1 MKINRGY
8 YMAAR
13 EYEFRYFQ
21 HEKIKFVSPSGH
33 VMFCLF
39 YRYWWNSYIKHNF
52 FFHFRNSETVHPRK
66 HATDAIHWISSDNPP
81 KISHYKITKIVHAL
95 WLAERSVC
103 MRVCQHGCDVKMFC
117 FQVLITQARIWK
129 SFWVQNST
137 SLLYLSIPSSAE
149 TWKIVTNK
157 LCQFCF
163 RAKSKTSWRHNH
175 VYILSCKHSSQ
186 PIRARGLF

>member
-1 MKINRGY
+1 MFTKINRGY

-21 HEKIKFVSPSGH
+21 HEKIKFASPSGH

-52 FFHFRNSETVHPRK
+52 FYSLSKQRNSASTQACHRCDPLNIKRQ
-66 HATDAIHWISSDNPP
+66 SP

-117 FQVLITQARIWK
+117 F
-129 SFWVQNST
+129 
-137 SLLYLSIPSSAE
+137 SSANHAS
-149 TWKIVTNK
+149 KNLKKFLSSK
-157 LCQFCF
+157 LDKFTLF
-163 RAKSKTSWRHNH
+163 T
-175 VYILSCKHSSQ
+175 HSFVGWNLENLYKQ
-186 PIRARGLF
+186 D